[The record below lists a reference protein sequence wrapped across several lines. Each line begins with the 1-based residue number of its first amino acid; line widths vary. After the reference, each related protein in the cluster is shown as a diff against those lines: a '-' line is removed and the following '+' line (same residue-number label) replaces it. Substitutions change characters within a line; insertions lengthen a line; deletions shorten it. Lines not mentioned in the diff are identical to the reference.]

1 MTAGY
6 GPAHAASTHRL
17 NMIPT
22 VRLDEVRRQQFADA
36 VEAAVLVRSR
46 QQFFVWS
53 QSAVQALLPHQIL
66 ICGVRCAHQPRL
78 ALQHFSA
85 CRYFRQSHLDQLADP
100 LAGLVPHLAAAFSS
114 WHEGVVTV
122 GPPGLEGNPAQR
134 ALHTL
139 VVDNELQNLVVRLVT
154 GSRGQIDA
162 LYAFARVTVALD
174 DTLRHAVQVLT
185 PHLHEAFVRVL
196 QHENER
202 RGAPEARTTS
212 VVTLRQQE
220 ILGLIKAGKTN
231 AEIATVLACSP
242 WTVKNHIQSILR
254 RLECS
259 TRAHALARA
268 MSLGILRPD

>member
-1 MTAGY
+1 
-6 GPAHAASTHRL
+6 
-17 NMIPT
+17 MIPT

-36 VEAAVLVRSR
+36 VEAAMLVRSR

-66 ICGVRCAHQPRL
+66 ICGVRYAHQPGL

-85 CRYFRQSHLDQLADP
+85 SRYFRQPHFDTLADP
-100 LAGLVPHLAAAFSS
+100 LVGLLPHLAAVFGS
-114 WHEGVVTV
+114 WHEGIVTV
-122 GPPGLEGNPAQR
+122 GAPATDSSPAQR
-134 ALHTL
+134 ALHAL
-139 VVDNELQNLVVRLVT
+139 VADNELQNMVVRLIT

-162 LYAFARVTVALD
+162 MYAFARVTVALD
-174 DTLRHAVQVLT
+174 DTLRHAVQVLA

-196 QHENER
+196 QNENER
-202 RGAPEARTTS
+202 HTAPEARAAS

-231 AEIATVLACSP
+231 AEIAAALACSP